1 MLVLAVVVAAGLAG
15 VALAQEPAGDEILD
29 SAEQQ
34 YEDAETVVGTA
45 EVVVENESESVRATV
60 EFAAADGNST
70 RLRVTDTDRTV
81 VVGTNGS
88 VAWTYQPATGFVQAA
103 EDGAQ
108 TDRVRTRYAD
118 RLDRFE
124 ANLTAT
130 RTGTETVGGTET
142 YVLNVTSTNE
152 SITATG
158 QLWVA
163 KDDWSVQK
171 SVLTGD
177 NVTVTVTTQEQQF
190 NVSVHESTF
199 RPPSENGTLA
209 PGAERETY
217 TDFDDAQAETD
228 LSMPDLRGTYTF
240 EEALAASYD
249 DTSTAT
255 ATYDTDDGSVSVA
268 VSDTD
273 DPPFDAGNETTVAG
287 QNVTTVETDRATAVY
302 WTGDGT
308 TTGVVTRGPLET
320 ALDVAESVIER

>member
-1 MLVLAVVVAAGLAG
+1 
-15 VALAQEPAGDEILD
+15 
-29 SAEQQ
+29 
-34 YEDAETVVGTA
+34 
-45 EVVVENESESVRATV
+45 V
-60 EFAAADGNST
+60 EFAAAEGNNT
-70 RLRVTDTDRTV
+70 RLRVTDDNRTV

-88 VAWTYQPATGFVQAA
+88 AAWTYQPATGFVEVA
-103 EDGAQ
+103 EDGARA
-108 TDRVRTRYAD
+108 DRARTRYAD

-130 RTGTETVGGTET
+130 RTGTETIDGTET
-142 YVLNVTSTNE
+142 FVLNVTSTNE

-163 KDDWSVQK
+163 KNDWSVQK

-177 NVTVTVTTQEQQF
+177 NVTVTVTVREQRF

-199 RPPSENGTLA
+199 RPPSANGTLA

-217 TDFDDAQAETD
+217 DTFDDAQAATD

-240 EEALAASYD
+240 EEALVASYD
-249 DTSTAT
+249 ATTTAT
-255 ATYDTDDGSVSVA
+255 ATYETDDGSVSVA

-273 DPPFDAGNETTVAG
+273 DPPFDGGNETTVAG
-287 QNVTTVETDRATAVY
+287 QNVTTVETDRGSVVY
-302 WTGDGT
+302 WTEDGT

-320 ALDVAESVIER
+320 AIDVAESVVGR